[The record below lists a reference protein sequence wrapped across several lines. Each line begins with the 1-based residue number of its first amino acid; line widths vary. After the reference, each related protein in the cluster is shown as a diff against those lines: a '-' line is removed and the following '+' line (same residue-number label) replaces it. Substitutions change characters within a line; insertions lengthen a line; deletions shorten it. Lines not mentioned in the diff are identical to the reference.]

1 MTSYAVTIREEQ
13 PGDRAAVRRVNEAA
27 FGQPDEADL
36 VERLAGDGAGLL
48 SLVAEAGGGIVG
60 HILFS
65 RAEIAGAAE
74 ACPAVALAPVAVLP
88 AHQNSGVGSAL
99 VREGLKRLKDAGH
112 ARVIVLGHPSYYPR
126 FGFEPAGN
134 YGIRCPLD
142 APPEAFMALA
152 LAPGALDGCAG
163 TMRWAEAFGIS

>member
-1 MTSYAVTIREEQ
+1 MALTIREER
-13 PGDRAAVRRVNEAA
+13 PGDRASVRHVNEAA

-36 VERLAGDGAGLL
+36 VERLAADGAVLL
-48 SLVAEAGGGIVG
+48 SLVAETDGEIVG

-65 RAEIAGAAE
+65 RAEIRGDQQSHA
-74 ACPAVALAPVAVLP
+74 AVALAPMAVLP
-88 AHQNSGVGSAL
+88 AHQDRGVGSAL
-99 VREGLKRLKDAGH
+99 VSEGVARLKDAGH
-112 ARVIVLGHPSYYPR
+112 RRVIVLGHPDYYPR
-126 FGFEPAGN
+126 FGFEPAER
-134 YGIRCPLD
+134 YGIRCPID